1 MQARVEVSRCLWFL
15 VGLVTALGVGLWAI
29 TGIGLRAQ
37 QFAAVVALVS
47 VFLGGSA
54 LYTLYRPNPRLARLL
69 SATAELLLLWVMI
82 GALSYCGVALGR
94 PLWDEVFQSWDEALG
109 FNWRFWLGVLNDHPS
124 LHLVLVFA
132 YHSMLP
138 QTAIAVIALATIQ
151 AYARLNVFLLAYG
164 SAALATVAIATCMP
178 ALSPIVHLGI
188 TPADHPNIVLAV
200 PLEFQKH
207 ALALREGT
215 MSIIDLSGAQGLVTF
230 PSFHTVSAVLLLLA
244 FWTVPY
250 LRWISLPLNT
260 LMLVAIPI
268 EGSHYLVDVIA
279 GAVLAVTTWGLASWM
294 VRQERAAL
302 PAQRARVSVSA
313 SSIG

>member
-1 MQARVEVSRCLWFL
+1 
-15 VGLVTALGVGLWAI
+15 
-29 TGIGLRAQ
+29 
-37 QFAAVVALVS
+37 
-47 VFLGGSA
+47 
-54 LYTLYRPNPRLARLL
+54 
-69 SATAELLLLWVMI
+69 MI